1 MASSPEQDKVLNDYM
16 LAWEEACSLGKIPRP
31 SAASLALAGDLCA
44 LLLRG
49 QRHADLKD
57 FLSRLGDQL
66 HLYKSNPW
74 VYRAQITETLWRG
87 EFEKVFQ
94 LLQNFPFGPSA
105 DLVQLWDEAHYRQME
120 NRTGKL
126 LTPVGKFRLRKRF
139 PPPFSIAPHGRK
151 TLSLPREA
159 KTKLQSWLLD
169 HRDHPYPSRVEKY
182 DLAELTG
189 LTFKQVSTWFQNNRR
204 RLQHHQ
210 DTNWARSPWTDLDIP
225 SLKRSQRSPERKQCS
240 KGAANIKI
248 VEEKK
253 REKSTNDSSL
263 GFGYSSICE
272 NVSPCDESVSPVKL
286 TEGFPECPNLT
297 PHKKSTAQDRCH
309 QGDRDTKLYCIMCTE
324 DTITPVHKCSPHMEE
339 QKHVEGTGKAS
350 SLKEQFL
357 PYQDDNSNLQHCAQQ
372 CAVCS
377 QTCLSANLRPAS
389 LHITGGEH
397 FACPYTSFLPG
408 LYPVHCPDNVCN
420 SAELVTPIDSY
431 PLHLVTPGDSNPLHL
446 VQPGDSN
453 PLHLVTPGDSNPL
466 HLVQP
471 GDSNPLHLVPTG
483 DSNPLHLVTAVD
495 SNPLHLV
502 STGDSQ
508 PLHLVPTGDSNPVHL
523 TEPWDISPAHVT
535 APGDCLMYTELQTM
549 ASPHTTFLMYNGFH
563 VDTKLHTADTS
574 IPGAIPVAFHGATDT
589 GIPTAVPGAVHGAVY
604 DAAYGTDPSAVFGAV
619 YGAIPGAVL
628 GADPC
633 ATDTCISDAVHVDT
647 VTANLERDPRELT
660 SIACAL
666 LDLSINMESL
676 ED

>member
-1 MASSPEQDKVLNDYM
+1 MASFPEQDNVLNDYM

-49 QRHADLKD
+49 QRHAGLKD

-74 VYRAQITETLWRG
+74 VYRAQMTENLWSG

-120 NRTGKL
+120 RRTGKL

-139 PPPFSIAPHGRK
+139 PPPYSIAPHGRK

-159 KTKLQSWLLD
+159 KTKLQSWLLH
-169 HRDHPYPSRVEKY
+169 HRDYPYPSRVEKY

-204 RLQHHQ
+204 QLQLHQ
-210 DTNWARSPWTDLDIP
+210 DTSWARSPWTDVDIP
-225 SLKRSQRSPERKQCS
+225 SLKRSPRSPDGKQCS
-240 KGAANIKI
+240 KGCGVSGRVQKANKKI

-253 REKSTNDSSL
+253 REKSRDHYSL

-272 NVSPCDESVSPVKL
+272 NVSLKLCNEKVSPVKL
-286 TEGFPECPNLT
+286 TEVFAECPNLA
-297 PHKKSTAQDRCH
+297 PHKKSTTQDRCH
-309 QGDRDTKLYCIMCTE
+309 QGDGDTKLYCIMCAE
-324 DTITPVHKCSPHMEE
+324 DTITPVHKCSPHMED
-339 QKHVEGTGKAS
+339 QKHVEGTEKAS
-350 SLKEQFL
+350 CFKEQFL
-357 PYQDDNSNLQHCAQQ
+357 PCLDDNSNLQHCAQQ

-389 LHITGGEH
+389 LHATGGEH

-408 LYPVHCPDNVCN
+408 LYPVHCLDNVCN
-420 SAELVTPIDSY
+420 SAELVTHVDSY
-431 PLHLVTPGDSNPLHL
+431 PLHLVPLGDLNPAHL
-446 VQPGDSN
+446 S
-453 PLHLVTPGDSNPL
+453 
-466 HLVQP
+466 
-471 GDSNPLHLVPTG
+471 
-483 DSNPLHLVTAVD
+483 
-495 SNPLHLV
+495 
-502 STGDSQ
+502 
-508 PLHLVPTGDSNPVHL
+508 
-523 TEPWDISPAHVT
+523 EPWDTSPAHVT
-535 APGDCLMYTELQTM
+535 KSGYTELQTV
-549 ASPHTTFLMYNGFH
+549 ASLPTTFLMYNGFD
-563 VDTKLHTADTS
+563 VDTKLHTADTN
-574 IPGAIPVAFHGATDT
+574 IPGAISVAVHGATDT
-589 GIPTAVPGAVHGAVY
+589 GIPTAIPGAIPVAVHGATDIGIPSAIPGAVPGAIPC
-604 DAAYGTDPSAVFGAV
+604 AAYGTDPSAVFGAV
-619 YGAIPGAVL
+619 HDAIPNAVL
-628 GADPC
+628 GADPG
-633 ATDTCISDAVHVDT
+633 ATDTCISDAVDT
-647 VTANLERDPRELT
+647 VTADLERDPCELT

-666 LDLSINMESL
+666 LDLSINMEGL